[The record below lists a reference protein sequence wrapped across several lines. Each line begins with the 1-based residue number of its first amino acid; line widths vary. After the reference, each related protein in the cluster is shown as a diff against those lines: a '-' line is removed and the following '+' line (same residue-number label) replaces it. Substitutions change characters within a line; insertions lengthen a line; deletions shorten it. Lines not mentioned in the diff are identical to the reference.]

1 MRTVNA
7 EETKIPEL
15 LNTTAQGEIV
25 LITQAGSPV
34 AIVSPVSINQSAL
47 EIALKTP
54 PKKSKRQRRL
64 GTAKG
69 LITIHE
75 DFDEPLEDFKG
86 YQ

>member
-7 EETKIPEL
+7 EDTKIPEL

-25 LITQAGSPV
+25 LITRAGEPV

-47 EIALKTP
+47 EIAPQKP
-54 PKKSKRQRRL
+54 KRQRRL